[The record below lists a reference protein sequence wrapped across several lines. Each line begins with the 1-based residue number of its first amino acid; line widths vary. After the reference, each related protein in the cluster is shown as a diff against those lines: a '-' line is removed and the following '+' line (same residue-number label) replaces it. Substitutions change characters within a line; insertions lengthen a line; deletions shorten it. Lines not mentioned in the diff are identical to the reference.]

1 MDHEKCKLRN
11 LFWEATLRCN
21 AGCPFCGSRCGRQ
34 SELKE
39 VDSGTLIKT
48 FESIAGAYDAH
59 SIMVNVTGGEPL
71 LRKDLFSVMDKVHQL
86 GFPWGIV
93 TNASLITDE
102 TIQSM
107 KKNGMRTI
115 SISIDDLFE
124 AHERMRRLPGSFS
137 HIVDSIHS
145 LAQEDFLDTIQITTV
160 VSRENI
166 GSLEFESFLQQIF
179 DQRIAVFIL
188 NVRQML
194 WIAKEGPTST
204 GCFLQSLQTYIGKR
218 DRIY

>member
-1 MDHEKCKLRN
+1 MLRSKYAKAQDPTFVELTFEYDGKTYTVRRN
-11 LFWEATLRCN
+11 PEYERAKARGSGTTKQSADAILTYPDGHVATK
-21 AGCPFCGSRCGRQ
+21 
-34 SELKE
+34 LKE

-107 KKNGMRTI
+107 KKTGMRTI

-124 AHERMRRLPGSFS
+124 AHERMRQHL
-137 HIVDSIHS
+137 
-145 LAQEDFLDTIQITTV
+145 
-160 VSRENI
+160 
-166 GSLEFESFLQQIF
+166 
-179 DQRIAVFIL
+179 
-188 NVRQML
+188 
-194 WIAKEGPTST
+194 K
-204 GCFLQSLQTYIGKR
+204 
-218 DRIY
+218 